1 MILFGEHHLRDVLTE
16 IERHHNNHRP
26 HQGLENSI
34 PTDFPYPTRPVRLD
48 QVQCKASLGGLL
60 NHYHCKNA
68 A

>member
-34 PTDFPYPTRPVRLD
+34 PTDFLYCSNIHPP
-48 QVQCKASLGGLL
+48 
-60 NHYHCKNA
+60 
-68 A
+68 